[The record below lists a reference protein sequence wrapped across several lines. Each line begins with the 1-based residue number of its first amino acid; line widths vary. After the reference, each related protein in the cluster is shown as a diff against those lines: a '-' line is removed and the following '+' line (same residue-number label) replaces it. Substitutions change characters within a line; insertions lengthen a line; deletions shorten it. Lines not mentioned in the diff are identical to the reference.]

1 MKAKQFLAVILVAA
15 MMLSLSIVNAF
26 AASVSIKASEL
37 KDGKATFTIT
47 VAGDSKGVGS
57 LDANLSVSGGSITS
71 VSSSQG
77 TVSGTSSIS
86 FMANDKPK
94 TISIVVKVKSTGDSV
109 TLNYSSLGAEDA
121 TEYEPILSGKSG
133 SATAKK
139 HTTTTTTTKPTTT
152 ASTAANLK
160 SLSVAGQSLN
170 EKFSGGRTS
179 YTVTVPEGTTSANI
193 SAVPVD
199 SAAKVSGTGTVYFN
213 SLPYTTRIT
222 VTAPNG
228 EKKTY
233 SVTFKVKEVV
243 TTAAPEAANLSDLS
257 VSTLCNMEPAFSPS
271 VTDYTATV
279 PAGTNSVS
287 VKAILDKVTYPGAT
301 VTVAG
306 ADDLKGAGN
315 VVTVTVTSKD
325 GIDVVYKINIKYAG
339 EVTVAPVSQ
348 PTEEGGHG
356 MPVILALIL
365 MLILFILGF
374 VLGFIVGKKK
384 NKNDSGPYN
393 TPNYP
398 QNDINFEVD
407 NNQDT
412 FFDGPMDLPYEVGH
426 DFGQSADD

>member
-1 MKAKQFLAVILVAA
+1 MKRFITIVLCIAMLFSCASLVASA
-15 MMLSLSIVNAF
+15 ASASMSGSLS
-26 AASVSIKASEL
+26 
-37 KDGKATFTIT
+37 GKTATFKLT
-47 VAGDSKGVGS
+47 VSDSNGVGGIQGT
-57 LDANLSVSGGSITS
+57 LTCTGGKITS
-71 VSSSQG
+71 VSGNGAKINGSDFIAYVDDSLNKFTITIKCDVTGDSITLKASNVKVVNEDGDKIG
-77 TVSGTSSIS
+77 TVSASKTLK
-86 FMANDKPK
+86 KP
-94 TISIVVKVKSTGDSV
+94 
-109 TLNYSSLGAEDA
+109 
-121 TEYEPILSGKSG
+121 
-133 SATAKK
+133 
-139 HTTTTTTTKPTTT
+139 TTTTTTTKPTTT

-199 SAAKVSGTGTVYFN
+199 SAAKVSGTGTVNFN